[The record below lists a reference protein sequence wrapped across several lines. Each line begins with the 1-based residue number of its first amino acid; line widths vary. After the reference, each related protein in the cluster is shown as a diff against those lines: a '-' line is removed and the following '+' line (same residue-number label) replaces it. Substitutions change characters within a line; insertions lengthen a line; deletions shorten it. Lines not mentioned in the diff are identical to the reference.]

1 VSGNNPSIE
10 TAIEVKNV
18 NKTFRIPKEKSNS
31 VKSLIISGL
40 KGGQYES
47 LHILQNIN
55 LEIKHGE
62 FFGIVGRNGSGKS
75 TLLKLLAGI
84 YTPDS
89 GSIMVNGNLT
99 PFIELGVGFNPELT
113 GKENVYLNGALL
125 GMSRREVDSIYHEI
139 VDFAELSDFMDQKL
153 KNYSSGMQVR
163 LAFSIAIQS
172 KSDILLFDE
181 VLAVGDASFQ
191 RKCFDKFEQYK
202 AEKKTVIL
210 VSHNMGDVRKFCT
223 NALLIADGKIIDYGD
238 PNKIAMHYEDIN
250 QKVIDQ
256 ETANNNLIAKH
267 NDIALELINPHNKS
281 SFSTGDTLKVR
292 LSWNSDFN
300 VKNVGIALMKASGE
314 YVYGKNTFKTK
325 LRNGKSFNSIEYN
338 LKLNFGHG
346 RYYLSAGVFG
356 EKRSDIIAFL
366 AEGPSF
372 IIKSSSDTDWEG
384 LAFTESKWIVN
395 S

>member
-1 VSGNNPSIE
+1 MSGNNPSIE

>member
-1 VSGNNPSIE
+1 MPENNSSIE
-10 TAIEVKNV
+10 TAIEVKDV

-55 LEIKHGE
+55 VEIKHGE

-125 GMSRREVDSIYHEI
+125 GMSRREVDGIYHEI

-256 ETANNNLIAKH
+256 ETANNNLVAKH

-292 LSWNSDFN
+292 LSWNSDLN

-325 LRNGKSFNSIEYN
+325 LRSSKSFNSIEYK

-346 RYYLSAGVFG
+346 RYYLSAGIFG

>member
-1 VSGNNPSIE
+1 MPENNSSIE
-10 TAIEVKNV
+10 TAIEVKDV

-55 LEIKHGE
+55 VEIKHGE

-125 GMSRREVDSIYHEI
+125 GMSRREVDGIYHEI

-256 ETANNNLIAKH
+256 ETANNNLVAKH

-292 LSWNSDFN
+292 LSWNSDLN

-325 LRNGKSFNSIEYN
+325 LRRGKSFNSIEYN

-346 RYYLSAGVFG
+346 RYYLSAGIFG

>member
-1 VSGNNPSIE
+1 MPENNSSIE
-10 TAIEVKNV
+10 TAIEVKDV

-55 LEIKHGE
+55 VEIKHGE

-125 GMSRREVDSIYHEI
+125 GMSRREVDGIYHEI

-256 ETANNNLIAKH
+256 ETANNNLVAKH

-292 LSWNSDFN
+292 LSWNSDLN

-325 LRNGKSFNSIEYN
+325 LRSSKSFNSIEYK

-346 RYYLSAGVFG
+346 RYYLSAGIFG

-366 AEGPSF
+366 AGGPSF